1 MVSFDGSNTTDGEP
15 MLSSVKVRNV
25 NTLEEEDLAVEGA
38 FVAIG
43 HDPNTKYMKEGLL
56 DMDQGGYVITQP
68 DTCKT
73 SVPGVFAAGDVAD
86 RVYRQA
92 ITSAGSGAMAAL
104 DAERWLSESGL
115 TFDVEVD
122 AAGGATAA
130 A

>member
-1 MVSFDGSNTTDGEP
+1 